1 MVCLGNEHRSICHFR
16 DCIQALYFG
25 LFQTPHVRG
34 QGQKLGGPYA
44 RGAAANRSY
53 PESEVRGSG
62 RQCQVATVQKW
73 PRGATPRS
81 RSEAAAKR
89 SYPASEARGGS
100 WEEQAQVQGAMAVQA
115 QEGLEELSMFQVR
128 RGGSEEIPLVQGKE
142 QPLRFAGA
150 AVKRYPTSRVRET
163 QVMW

>member
-1 MVCLGNEHRSICHFR
+1 MAESARLQQRRSS
-16 DCIQALYFG
+16 
-25 LFQTPHVRG
+25 
-34 QGQKLGGPYA
+34 QK
-44 RGAAANRSY
+44 
-53 PESEVRGSG
+53 
-62 RQCQVATVQKW
+62 
-73 PRGATPRS
+73 
-81 RSEAAAKR
+81 
-89 SYPASEARGGS
+89 
-100 WEEQAQVQGAMAVQA
+100 EQLHVQGAVAAWA